1 VRWYD
6 PLRRRAEIAFVRRR
20 GRVASTPTLTAY
32 LVEPAGPRSRFGVTV
47 SARVGK
53 AVVRNLVRRRIRG
66 ALDQLPVPAA
76 PLRVLFVA
84 KPAAA
89 AAAYTRLAADVAR
102 ALGAK
107 P

>member
-1 VRWYD
+1 MRWYD
-6 PLRRRAEIAFVRRR
+6 RLRRRAEIAFVRRR
-20 GRVASTPTLTAY
+20 GRVASTPTVTAY
-32 LVEPAGPRSRFGVTV
+32 LVEPVGARSRFGVTV
-47 SARVGK
+47 STRVGK

-66 ALDQLPVPAA
+66 ALAQLPVPAK

-89 AAAYTRLAADVAR
+89 EAAYARLADDVAR
-102 ALGAK
+102 VLGAK